1 MKKKKTTKG
10 TKRTIL
16 IYLLILV
23 VLYVVIYIVP
33 QVSDIFVE
41 TYTAEYNT
49 LQVTDKATCLF
60 VRNEKTY
67 TADSGGPV
75 NREVKEGRLMR
86 EGAHIVD
93 VGNKAYYSDMKGIIS
108 YYYDGLETTYTPDNM
123 ETLTS
128 AVLDSLKEHTV
139 SKSSSKEAASG
150 DVIFKV
156 VDNQKWYLVCW
167 LGTDA
172 AAKYQEGRNITVD
185 FQDGENGSESTQ
197 LKMQISRMIPQG
209 GNTMMI
215 LSCNRHYDELGQYRT
230 RECVLIASNTS
241 GIFLETDSIV
251 EVDGQKGVYVVDK
264 LGNYN
269 FTPIRILDQDG
280 DITVVEK
287 NYFYNAE
294 GIAVETVQNYFEIL
308 RPNAEALK
316 ENGEKTDRE
325 QSDEK
330 KSDKTNSDEKKEE

>member
-1 MKKKKTTKG
+1 
-10 TKRTIL
+10 
-16 IYLLILV
+16 
-23 VLYVVIYIVP
+23 VVIYIVP

-67 TADSGGPV
+67 TADSGGSV
-75 NREVKEGRLMR
+75 NREVKAGRLMR

-108 YYYDGLETTYTPDNM
+108 YYYDGLETVYTPDSL

-128 AVLDSLKEHTV
+128 GVLEKVKEIPV
-139 SKSSSKEAASG
+139 NKASSKEAASG
-150 DVIFKV
+150 EVIFKA

-167 LGTDA
+167 LGKEA
-172 AAKYQEGRNITVD
+172 AEKYQEGGRILVD
-185 FQDGENGSESTQ
+185 FRDGENGDESTQ
-197 LKMQISRMIPQG
+197 LAMTVDRMTAQG
-209 GNTMMI
+209 SQVRMI
-215 LSCNRHYDELGQYRT
+215 LSCNRHYEDFARYRI
-230 RECVLIASNTS
+230 RDCLLIASNTS

-269 FTPIRILDQDG
+269 FTPVKILDQEG
-280 DITVVEK
+280 AVTVVEK
-287 NYFYNAE
+287 NYFYNAD
-294 GIAVETVQNYFEIL
+294 GNAVETVQNYMEIL
-308 RPNAEALK
+308 RPQPEGQ
-316 ENGEKTDRE
+316 EDGEPE
-325 QSDEK
+325 SDENK
-330 KSDKTNSDEKKEE
+330 LEEKKEG